1 VWVKATGKQLYLGG
15 FEREEY
21 AAEAFDI
28 ACLKGKRGVAI
39 ASELRLVALCLP
51 TFLPSAAKGPEKARI
66 NFELSRYREL
76 MPYLNAVSLDELVMS
91 VRR

>member
-1 VWVKATGKQLYLGG
+1 MWVKATGKQLYLGG

-28 ACLKGKRGVAI
+28 ACLKGKQTRRMF
-39 ASELRLVALCLP
+39 SFDRFAL
-51 TFLPSAAKGPEKARI
+51 TRVLPSAAKGPEKARI
-66 NFELSRYREL
+66 NFEQSRYREL